1 MTSRFTCQVFF
12 AIPTEHTVF
21 NDVFSSTGPILLG
34 HIWGHAARGRGRQ
47 DDARA
52 WCRQRRHGADEV
64 LEAVRVVLRR
74 LEGTRNRARRPP
86 GDKILPAANP
96 HNHSANLALRLAAR
110 LASIS
115 EKPL

>member
-1 MTSRFTCQVFF
+1 MMFSPQPVQSFWVISGATPLAAAVRTMT
-12 AIPTEHTVF
+12 
-21 NDVFSSTGPILLG
+21 L
-34 HIWGHAARGRGRQ
+34 ARGV
-47 DDARA
+47 AK
-52 WCRQRRHGADEV
+52 GATALSDEV